1 MRVKLHYQILIALAL
16 GVVLGLVLGPKARAI
31 EFVGTIFLRLI
42 LMVVVP
48 LVLVSLTL
56 GTAGLG
62 DVRRLGRI
70 GLRTLVY
77 YLLTTVAA
85 IAIGLVLV
93 NIVKPGR
100 SVKPEV
106 KQELLKD
113 YGAGAEARLKS
124 LPARPKAVDILVNIV
139 PTNPLKALAEGEML
153 QVIFLALIFGA
164 ALALIPPERAGPVLR
179 VLEGV
184 NDGII
189 KVIDMVMK
197 VAPLGVLA
205 LVAAAI
211 GQFGPS
217 VLLSLLRYSL
227 VILAGLVLYAFGVI
241 SIVLVVWGGIS
252 PARFFRATRDAIL
265 IAFSTSSSSATLPLA
280 MERVAELG
288 VGREY
293 SSFVLPLGTSIKA
306 GTALFEGVAAVFI
319 AQIFGIPLS
328 FPDQLIILAMATLA
342 AIGAGGVPSAG
353 IVTLALIMKQV
364 GVPLEGIALIL
375 GVDRILDMCRT
386 AVNVIGYMAG
396 AVVVQ
401 ATDKKRGLATAG
413 H

>member
-1 MRVKLHYQILIALAL
+1 MKLKLHYQILIGMAL
-16 GVVLGLVLGPKARAI
+16 GIVLGIVLGPKARAV

-70 GLRTLVY
+70 GLRTVTY

-93 NIVKPGR
+93 NLVKPGR
-100 SVKPEV
+100 SVRPEV

-113 YGAGAEARLKS
+113 YGAGAEARLKD
-124 LPARPKAVDILVNIV
+124 LPAKPKAVDILVGIV

-153 QVIFLALIFGA
+153 QIIFLALIFGA
-164 ALALIPPERAGPVLR
+164 ALALIPPDRAGPVVR
-179 VLEGV
+179 VLEGL
-184 NDGII
+184 NEAII
-189 KVIDMVMK
+189 KVIDIVMK

-211 GQFGPS
+211 GQFGAS

-227 VILAGLVLYAFGVI
+227 VILAGLVLYVLGVI
-241 SIVLVVWGGIS
+241 CLVLAVWGKIS
-252 PARFFRATRDAIL
+252 PVRFFRETKDAIL

-280 MERVAELG
+280 MERVAGLG

-306 GTALFEGVAAVFI
+306 GTALFQGVAAVFI
-319 AQIFGIPLS
+319 AQIFGVSLS
-328 FPDQLIILAMATLA
+328 FPDQLVILAMATLA

-386 AVNVIGYMAG
+386 TVNVIGYMAG

-401 ATDKKRGLATAG
+401 ASENKARAVPG